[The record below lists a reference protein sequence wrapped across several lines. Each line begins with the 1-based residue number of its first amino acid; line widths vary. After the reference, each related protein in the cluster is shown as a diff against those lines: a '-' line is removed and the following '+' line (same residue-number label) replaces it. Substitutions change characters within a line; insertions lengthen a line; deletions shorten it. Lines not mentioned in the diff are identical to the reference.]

1 MRKAT
6 LTLTPSSRRCRSDVK
21 SQASVCGDRSACDR
35 VEHDVATIQ
44 PFPTHGELFDN
55 LDLSKTALARRVA
68 DLPGKVRSYK
78 MISVSRGET
87 GALQQEGSGPNF
99 QGGCLTLCTCQC
111 VFRAEKRNPDEWL
124 DGWWI
129 AGFTSPKICGR
140 TWLFYLAQ
148 VEHVYASQADLW
160 KALPPALRRT
170 KSTRTNSLGDA
181 YQPNPASASTDP
193 FDAARY
199 HPPMLGHSHHRT
211 ESDDGWVNDIE
222 FFHEGFG
229 RHPVLLV
236 AKSERTFLWQT
247 PLLYVDSHPRNKTW
261 DNLPALLARLRGAV
275 GQ

>member
-1 MRKAT
+1 MRKVT
-6 LTLTPSSRRCRSDVK
+6 GTLTPTGRPCRSDVK
-21 SQASVCGDRSACDR
+21 SPAGVCGERRICGQDDAG
-35 VEHDVATIQ
+35 ETATVQ
-44 PFPTHGELFDN
+44 PFPAEGALFDN
-55 LDLSKTALARRVA
+55 LDLSKAALERRVA

-78 MISVSRGET
+78 MISVSRDET

-124 DGWWI
+124 DDWWV
-129 AGFTSPKICGR
+129 AGFTSPLICGR

-160 KALPPALRRT
+160 KALPQTLRRA
-170 KSTRTNSLGDA
+170 KSTRTNHLGDA
-181 YQPNPASASTDP
+181 YQPNPASGCSDP
-193 FDAARY
+193 FDTAHY
-199 HPPMLGHSHHRT
+199 HPPMLGHSHHQT

-222 FFHEGFG
+222 FFHAGFG

-236 AKSERTFLWQT
+236 AKPALTFLWQT
-247 PLLYVDSHPRNKTW
+247 PLLFVDSHPRNKTW
-261 DNLPALLARLRGAV
+261 DNLHALLGRLRIG